1 MDEKRIPTPTIGEV
15 LRNRL
20 TLAADTMNN
29 DDYCYYQTRISQ
41 KEFDKMDDQQKRN
54 DLIGVYFA
62 GHFYPAAVFYDKN
75 VTPADIEV
83 AQMFLVNS
91 NLSSDIDYNITLEDI
106 AKDKRRAFYVVKRK
120 AKLPN
125 YDE

>member
-1 MDEKRIPTPTIGEV
+1 
-15 LRNRL
+15 
-20 TLAADTMNN
+20 MNN

-41 KEFDKMDDQQKRN
+41 KEFDAMDDYQKRN
-54 DLIGVYFA
+54 DLIGVIFA

-75 VTPADIEV
+75 FTPADIEV

-91 NLSSDIDYNITLEDI
+91 NSSNDIDYNITLEDI

-120 AKLPN
+120 TKLPN
-125 YDE
+125 YNE